1 MKSNGLEDFLPH
13 NSDTS
18 LPLNAPGAKKLARP
32 ARRKNQN
39 SSEENQKNIRYS
51 ERKSDGKNSR
61 GPSFGFME
69 IPELPYA
76 APRVVKG
83 RAIKKVP
90 AGSTME
96 KEVAK
101 QSWYIE
107 FFFHNA
113 AEDRMER
120 IRVTRKLNRIKDP
133 RQKLRN
139 FNNLCEAYRIALE
152 GGWNPLDEHANARL
166 KKELIG
172 INLKEALV
180 LFESYHKAK
189 GTRPKSISTY
199 RSTVKSFIK
208 YHGGDKKVSTIS
220 DFEITDFLNSKERDF
235 KVIMDWLDNHD
246 KYCQLF
252 VCMIYY
258 TCIRPKE
265 PHHLQ
270 LKHIDLEKNI
280 IVVPAGIAKNKK
292 SLPVN
297 IDTSLR
303 TEIDLLNLDE
313 YPKDY
318 SGSTH
323 PIRPCQCNSLLC
335 FKLPDLHH
343 LFVSMSVYK
352 GKT

>member
-1 MKSNGLEDFLPH
+1 MIGSNPIFSTGKLNSLKSSNLAAFQFD

-18 LPLNAPGAKKLARP
+18 LPLNAPGAKNSPRP

-39 SSEENQKNIRYS
+39 SSGKNQENVGYS
-51 ERKSDGKNSR
+51 ERKSQEKNPR

-69 IPELPYA
+69 IPELPYTV
-76 APRVVKG
+76 PRVVKG

-101 QSWYIE
+101 QSWYVE

-113 AEDRMER
+113 AEERMER

-133 RQKLRN
+133 KEKLRN

-172 INLKEALV
+172 INLNEALV

-199 RSTVKSFIK
+199 RSTVNSFIK

-220 DFEITDFLNSKERDF
+220 DFEITDFLNSKER
-235 KVIMDWLDNHD
+235 
-246 KYCQLF
+246 
-252 VCMIYY
+252 
-258 TCIRPKE
+258 E
-265 PHHLQ
+265 
-270 LKHIDLEKNI
+270 EKW
-280 IVVPAGIAKNKK
+280 AGVTYNNCRIG
-292 SLPVN
+292 
-297 IDTSLR
+297 
-303 TEIDLLNLDE
+303 LNNFFRYLW
-313 YPKDY
+313 
-318 SGSTH
+318 GF
-323 PIRPCQCNSLLC
+323 R
-335 FKLPDLHH
+335 
-343 LFVSMSVYK
+343 
-352 GKT
+352 